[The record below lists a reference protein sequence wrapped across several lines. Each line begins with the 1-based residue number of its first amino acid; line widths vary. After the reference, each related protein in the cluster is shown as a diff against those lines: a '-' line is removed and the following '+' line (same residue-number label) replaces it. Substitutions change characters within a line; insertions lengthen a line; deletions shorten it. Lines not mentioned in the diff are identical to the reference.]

1 MEPSK
6 GQEPEVILCL
16 GLSQAGEHSGCL
28 HPSSGCDAHCPG
40 LVGRKS
46 PPPKAAGNDGFVVF
60 TSIINLI

>member
-46 PPPKAAGNDGFVVF
+46 PPQG
-60 TSIINLI
+60 SW